1 MKHGQ
6 QIPPRLQLGDMTIAV
21 MLKNIK
27 NMRLS
32 VHPPFGQ
39 VRLSAPR
46 QISLDTLR
54 AFAISRLDWIRQ
66 QQRRLREQ
74 VRATPHDDLNRESC
88 LVWGQRYGLVI
99 EESDAAPMVALQ
111 HQRLVL
117 RVPSHTAAVR
127 REALAAWYREQL
139 RQAIPPL
146 ISRWQPVLGVRVRTF
161 SIRQMKTRWGSCTPK
176 TGCIRINAELARKP
190 PECLEYLI
198 VHEMVHLLESSHN
211 ARFKALMDQF
221 LPDWR
226 RRKDVLNQAPVW
238 SDNGLID

>member
-6 QIPPRLQLGDMTIAV
+6 QIPPRLQLGDITIAV

-32 VHPPFGQ
+32 VHPPLGQ

-88 LVWGQRYGLVI
+88 LV
-99 EESDAAPMVALQ
+99 
-111 HQRLVL
+111 
-117 RVPSHTAAVR
+117 
-127 REALAAWYREQL
+127 
-139 RQAIPPL
+139 
-146 ISRWQPVLGVRVRTF
+146 
-161 SIRQMKTRWGSCTPK
+161 
-176 TGCIRINAELARKP
+176 
-190 PECLEYLI
+190 
-198 VHEMVHLLESSHN
+198 
-211 ARFKALMDQF
+211 
-221 LPDWR
+221 
-226 RRKDVLNQAPVW
+226 
-238 SDNGLID
+238 